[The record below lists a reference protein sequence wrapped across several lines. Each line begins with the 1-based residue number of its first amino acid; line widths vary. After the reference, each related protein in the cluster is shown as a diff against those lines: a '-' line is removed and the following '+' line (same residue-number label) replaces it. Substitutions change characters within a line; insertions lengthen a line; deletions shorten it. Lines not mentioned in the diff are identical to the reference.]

1 MEKKIIFLGDSITAW
16 NSELK
21 NIENSENN
29 MEKKI
34 IFLGDSITAWNSELK
49 NIENSENFG
58 VPGFIS
64 RDIVW
69 QLQGDDEE
77 TISGHTVC
85 LMVGVNDIMMGIS
98 IEKTLSNIK
107 EIIEMLK
114 KRFEKIIFI
123 ETISGHTVC
132 LMVGVNDIMMGISIE
147 KTLSNIK
154 EIIEM
159 LKKRF
164 EKIIFIS
171 VLPIDNV
178 NMNKNIQKLNEN
190 IKNIERIEFLDVH
203 NYFLNEHEMIDYKFT
218 TDGTH
223 LSNYG
228 YEILNKE
235 IFKII

>member
-1 MEKKIIFLGDSITAW
+1 MIICPIC
-16 NSELK
+16 
-21 NIENSENN
+21 
-29 MEKKI
+29 
-34 IFLGDSITAWNSELK
+34 
-49 NIENSENFG
+49 
-58 VPGFIS
+58 
-64 RDIVW
+64 RDK
-69 QLQGDDEE
+69 L
-77 TISGHTVC
+77 
-85 LMVGVNDIMMGIS
+85 
-98 IEKTLSNIK
+98 IK
-107 EIIEMLK
+107 ENRSYK
-114 KRFEKIIFI
+114 CKNNHTFD
-123 ETISGHTVC
+123 ISKWGHIN
-132 LMVGVNDIMMGISIE
+132 LLLDNRKHS
-147 KTLSNIK
+147 KT
-154 EIIEM
+154 
-159 LKKRF
+159 RF

>member
-1 MEKKIIFLGDSITAW
+1 
-16 NSELK
+16 
-21 NIENSENN
+21 

-77 TISGHTVC
+77 TISGHTAC

-107 EIIEMLK
+107 EIIE
-114 KRFEKIIFI
+114 I
-123 ETISGHTVC
+123 
-132 LMVGVNDIMMGISIE
+132 
-147 KTLSNIK
+147 
-154 EIIEM
+154 

-178 NMNKNIQKLNEN
+178 NMNKNIQRLNEN
-190 IKNIERIEFLDVH
+190 IKNIEGIEFLNVH
-203 NYFLNEHEMIDYKFT
+203 NYFLNEHGMIDYKFT
-218 TDGTH
+218 TDGAH

>member
-21 NIENSENN
+21 NIENS
-29 MEKKI
+29 
-34 IFLGDSITAWNSELK
+34 G
-49 NIENSENFG
+49 NFG

-77 TISGHTVC
+77 TISGHTA
-85 LMVGVNDIMMGIS
+85 
-98 IEKTLSNIK
+98 
-107 EIIEMLK
+107 
-114 KRFEKIIFI
+114 
-123 ETISGHTVC
+123 C

-171 VLPIDNV
+171 VLPIDNI
-178 NMNKNIQKLNEN
+178 NMNKNIQRLNEN
-190 IKNIERIEFLDVH
+190 IKNIKEIEFLDIH
-203 NYFLNEHEMIDYKFT
+203 NLFLNEHGMIDYKFT
-218 TDGTH
+218 TDGAH

>member
-1 MEKKIIFLGDSITAW
+1 
-16 NSELK
+16 
-21 NIENSENN
+21 

-77 TISGHTVC
+77 IISGRTA
-85 LMVGVNDIMMGIS
+85 
-98 IEKTLSNIK
+98 
-107 EIIEMLK
+107 
-114 KRFEKIIFI
+114 
-123 ETISGHTVC
+123 C

-178 NMNKNIQKLNEN
+178 NLNKNIQKLNEN
-190 IKNIERIEFLDVH
+190 IKNIEEIEFLDVH
-203 NYFLNEHEMIDYKFT
+203 NYFLNEHGMIDYKFT
-218 TDGTH
+218 TDGAH

>member
-1 MEKKIIFLGDSITAW
+1 
-16 NSELK
+16 
-21 NIENSENN
+21 

-77 TISGHTVC
+77 TISGHTA
-85 LMVGVNDIMMGIS
+85 
-98 IEKTLSNIK
+98 
-107 EIIEMLK
+107 
-114 KRFEKIIFI
+114 
-123 ETISGHTVC
+123 C

-190 IKNIERIEFLDVH
+190 IKNIEGIEFLNVH

-218 TDGTH
+218 TDGAH

>member
-1 MEKKIIFLGDSITAW
+1 
-16 NSELK
+16 
-21 NIENSENN
+21 

-77 TISGHTVC
+77 TISGRTA
-85 LMVGVNDIMMGIS
+85 
-98 IEKTLSNIK
+98 
-107 EIIEMLK
+107 
-114 KRFEKIIFI
+114 
-123 ETISGHTVC
+123 C

-178 NMNKNIQKLNEN
+178 NMNKNIQKLNKN
-190 IKNIERIEFLDVH
+190 IKNIDGIEFLDVH
-203 NYFLNEHEMIDYKFT
+203 NYFLNEHGMIDYKFT
-218 TDGTH
+218 TDGAH

>member
-1 MEKKIIFLGDSITAW
+1 
-16 NSELK
+16 
-21 NIENSENN
+21 

-123 ETISGHTVC
+123 
-132 LMVGVNDIMMGISIE
+132 
-147 KTLSNIK
+147 
-154 EIIEM
+154 
-159 LKKRF
+159 
-164 EKIIFIS
+164 S

-178 NMNKNIQKLNEN
+178 NLNKNIQKLNEN
-190 IKNIERIEFLDVH
+190 IKNIEEIEFLDVH
-203 NYFLNEHEMIDYKFT
+203 NYFLNEHGMIDYKFT
-218 TDGTH
+218 TDGAH

>member
-21 NIENSENN
+21 NIENN
-29 MEKKI
+29 
-34 IFLGDSITAWNSELK
+34 
-49 NIENSENFG
+49 ENFG

-69 QLQGDDEE
+69 QLQGDDE
-77 TISGHTVC
+77 
-85 LMVGVNDIMMGIS
+85 
-98 IEKTLSNIK
+98 
-107 EIIEMLK
+107 
-114 KRFEKIIFI
+114 

-190 IKNIERIEFLDVH
+190 IKNIEGIEFLDVH
-203 NYFLNEHEMIDYKFT
+203 NYFLNEHKMIDYKFT
-218 TDGTH
+218 TDGAH

>member
-1 MEKKIIFLGDSITAW
+1 
-16 NSELK
+16 
-21 NIENSENN
+21 

-77 TISGHTVC
+77 TISGHTAC

-98 IEKTLSNIK
+98 IEKTI
-107 EIIEMLK
+107 
-114 KRFEKIIFI
+114 
-123 ETISGHTVC
+123 
-132 LMVGVNDIMMGISIE
+132 
-147 KTLSNIK
+147 SNIK

-190 IKNIERIEFLDVH
+190 IKNIEEIEFLDVH
-203 NYFLNEHEMIDYKFT
+203 NYFLNEHKMMDYKFT
-218 TDGTH
+218 TDGAH

>member
-1 MEKKIIFLGDSITAW
+1 
-16 NSELK
+16 
-21 NIENSENN
+21 

-77 TISGHTVC
+77 TISGHTA
-85 LMVGVNDIMMGIS
+85 
-98 IEKTLSNIK
+98 
-107 EIIEMLK
+107 
-114 KRFEKIIFI
+114 
-123 ETISGHTVC
+123 C

-171 VLPIDNV
+171 ILPIDNV
-178 NMNKNIQKLNEN
+178 NMNKNIQKLNGN
-190 IKNIERIEFLDVH
+190 IKNIDEIKFLDVH
-203 NYFLNEHEMIDYKFT
+203 NYFLNEHEIMDYKFT
-218 TDGTH
+218 TDGAH

>member
-1 MEKKIIFLGDSITAW
+1 
-16 NSELK
+16 
-21 NIENSENN
+21 

-77 TISGHTVC
+77 TISGRTA
-85 LMVGVNDIMMGIS
+85 
-98 IEKTLSNIK
+98 
-107 EIIEMLK
+107 
-114 KRFEKIIFI
+114 
-123 ETISGHTVC
+123 C

-190 IKNIERIEFLDVH
+190 IKNIEGIEFLDIH
-203 NYFLNEHEMIDYKFT
+203 NYFLNEHGMIDYKFT
-218 TDGTH
+218 TDGAH

>member
-1 MEKKIIFLGDSITAW
+1 
-16 NSELK
+16 
-21 NIENSENN
+21 

-77 TISGHTVC
+77 TISGHTA
-85 LMVGVNDIMMGIS
+85 
-98 IEKTLSNIK
+98 
-107 EIIEMLK
+107 
-114 KRFEKIIFI
+114 
-123 ETISGHTVC
+123 C

-171 VLPIDNV
+171 ILPIDNI

-190 IKNIERIEFLDVH
+190 IKNIDEIKFLDVH
-203 NYFLNEHEMIDYKFT
+203 NYFLNEHEIMDYKFT
-218 TDGTH
+218 TDGAH

>member
-21 NIENSENN
+21 
-29 MEKKI
+29 
-34 IFLGDSITAWNSELK
+34 D
-49 NIENSENFG
+49 IENSENFG

-77 TISGHTVC
+77 TISGHTAC
-85 LMVGVNDIMMGIS
+85 LMI
-98 IEKTLSNIK
+98 
-107 EIIEMLK
+107 
-114 KRFEKIIFI
+114 
-123 ETISGHTVC
+123 
-132 LMVGVNDIMMGISIE
+132 GVNDIMMGISIE

-171 VLPIDNV
+171 ILPIDNV
-178 NMNKNIQKLNEN
+178 NMNKNIQKLNKN
-190 IKNIERIEFLDVH
+190 IKNIDEIKFLDVH
-203 NYFLNEHEMIDYKFT
+203 NYFLNEHEIMDYKFT
-218 TDGTH
+218 TDGAH

>member
-1 MEKKIIFLGDSITAW
+1 
-16 NSELK
+16 
-21 NIENSENN
+21 

-77 TISGHTVC
+77 TISGHTAC
-85 LMVGVNDIMMGIS
+85 LMIGVNDIMMGIS
-98 IEKTLSNIK
+98 IEKTI
-107 EIIEMLK
+107 
-114 KRFEKIIFI
+114 
-123 ETISGHTVC
+123 
-132 LMVGVNDIMMGISIE
+132 
-147 KTLSNIK
+147 SNIK

-171 VLPIDNV
+171 ILPIDNV

-190 IKNIERIEFLDVH
+190 IKNIDEIKFLDVH
-203 NYFLNEHEMIDYKFT
+203 NYFLNEHEIMDYKFT
-218 TDGTH
+218 TDGAH

>member
-21 NIENSENN
+21 NV
-29 MEKKI
+29 
-34 IFLGDSITAWNSELK
+34 
-49 NIENSENFG
+49 ENSENFG

-77 TISGHTVC
+77 TISGHTA
-85 LMVGVNDIMMGIS
+85 
-98 IEKTLSNIK
+98 
-107 EIIEMLK
+107 
-114 KRFEKIIFI
+114 
-123 ETISGHTVC
+123 C

-178 NMNKNIQKLNEN
+178 NMNKNIQRLNEN
-190 IKNIERIEFLDVH
+190 IKNIEGIEFLDVH
-203 NYFLNEHEMIDYKFT
+203 NYFLNEHGMIDYKFT
-218 TDGTH
+218 TDGAH
-223 LSNYG
+223 LSSYG

>member
-1 MEKKIIFLGDSITAW
+1 MK
-16 NSELK
+16 
-21 NIENSENN
+21 
-29 MEKKI
+29 KKI

-77 TISGHTVC
+77 TISGHTA
-85 LMVGVNDIMMGIS
+85 
-98 IEKTLSNIK
+98 
-107 EIIEMLK
+107 
-114 KRFEKIIFI
+114 
-123 ETISGHTVC
+123 C

-171 VLPIDNV
+171 ILPIDNV

-190 IKNIERIEFLDVH
+190 IKNIDEIKFLDVH
-203 NYFLNEHEMIDYKFT
+203 NYFLNEHEIMDYKFT
-218 TDGTH
+218 TDGAH

>member
-1 MEKKIIFLGDSITAW
+1 
-16 NSELK
+16 
-21 NIENSENN
+21 

-77 TISGHTVC
+77 TISGHTA
-85 LMVGVNDIMMGIS
+85 
-98 IEKTLSNIK
+98 
-107 EIIEMLK
+107 
-114 KRFEKIIFI
+114 
-123 ETISGHTVC
+123 C

-178 NMNKNIQKLNEN
+178 NMNKNIQRL
-190 IKNIERIEFLDVH
+190 
-203 NYFLNEHEMIDYKFT
+203 
-218 TDGTH
+218 
-223 LSNYG
+223 
-228 YEILNKE
+228 
-235 IFKII
+235 

>member
-1 MEKKIIFLGDSITAW
+1 
-16 NSELK
+16 
-21 NIENSENN
+21 

-64 RDIVW
+64 KDIVW

-77 TISGHTVC
+77 TISGRTA
-85 LMVGVNDIMMGIS
+85 
-98 IEKTLSNIK
+98 
-107 EIIEMLK
+107 
-114 KRFEKIIFI
+114 
-123 ETISGHTVC
+123 C

-178 NMNKNIQKLNEN
+178 NLNKNIQKLNEN
-190 IKNIERIEFLDVH
+190 IKNIDGIEFLDVH
-203 NYFLNEHEMIDYKFT
+203 NYFLNEHGMIDYKFT
-218 TDGTH
+218 TDGAH

>member
-1 MEKKIIFLGDSITAW
+1 
-16 NSELK
+16 
-21 NIENSENN
+21 

-77 TISGHTVC
+77 TISGHTAC
-85 LMVGVNDIMMGIS
+85 LMI
-98 IEKTLSNIK
+98 
-107 EIIEMLK
+107 
-114 KRFEKIIFI
+114 
-123 ETISGHTVC
+123 
-132 LMVGVNDIMMGISIE
+132 GVNDIMMGISIE

-171 VLPIDNV
+171 ILPIDNV

-190 IKNIERIEFLDVH
+190 IKNIDEIKFLDVH
-203 NYFLNEHEMIDYKFT
+203 NYFLNEHEIMDYKFT
-218 TDGTH
+218 TDGAH

>member
-1 MEKKIIFLGDSITAW
+1 
-16 NSELK
+16 
-21 NIENSENN
+21 

-77 TISGHTVC
+77 TISGHTAC
-85 LMVGVNDIMMGIS
+85 LMV
-98 IEKTLSNIK
+98 E
-107 EIIEMLK
+107 
-114 KRFEKIIFI
+114 
-123 ETISGHTVC
+123 
-132 LMVGVNDIMMGISIE
+132 VNDIMMGISIE

-171 VLPIDNV
+171 VLPIDNI
-178 NMNKNIQKLNEN
+178 NMNKNIQRLNEN
-190 IKNIERIEFLDVH
+190 IKNIKEIEFLDIH
-203 NYFLNEHEMIDYKFT
+203 NLFLNEHGMIDYKFT
-218 TDGTH
+218 TDGAH

>member
-1 MEKKIIFLGDSITAW
+1 
-16 NSELK
+16 
-21 NIENSENN
+21 

-77 TISGHTVC
+77 TISGHTA
-85 LMVGVNDIMMGIS
+85 
-98 IEKTLSNIK
+98 
-107 EIIEMLK
+107 
-114 KRFEKIIFI
+114 
-123 ETISGHTVC
+123 C

-171 VLPIDNV
+171 ILPIDNV

-190 IKNIERIEFLDVH
+190 IKNIEGIEFLDIH
-203 NYFLNEHEMIDYKFT
+203 NYFLNEHGMIDYKFT
-218 TDGTH
+218 TDGAH

>member
-1 MEKKIIFLGDSITAW
+1 
-16 NSELK
+16 
-21 NIENSENN
+21 

-77 TISGHTVC
+77 TISGRTA
-85 LMVGVNDIMMGIS
+85 
-98 IEKTLSNIK
+98 
-107 EIIEMLK
+107 
-114 KRFEKIIFI
+114 
-123 ETISGHTVC
+123 C

-178 NMNKNIQKLNEN
+178 NLNKNIQKLNEN
-190 IKNIERIEFLDVH
+190 IKNIDGIEFLDVH
-203 NYFLNEHEMIDYKFT
+203 NYFLNEHGMIDYKFT
-218 TDGTH
+218 TDGAH
-223 LSNYG
+223 LSNYS

>member
-1 MEKKIIFLGDSITAW
+1 
-16 NSELK
+16 
-21 NIENSENN
+21 

-77 TISGHTVC
+77 TISGRTA
-85 LMVGVNDIMMGIS
+85 
-98 IEKTLSNIK
+98 
-107 EIIEMLK
+107 
-114 KRFEKIIFI
+114 
-123 ETISGHTVC
+123 C

-178 NMNKNIQKLNEN
+178 NLNKNIQKLNEN
-190 IKNIERIEFLDVH
+190 IKNIDGIEFLDVH
-203 NYFLNEHEMIDYKFT
+203 NYFLNEHGMIDYKFT
-218 TDGTH
+218 TDGAH

>member
-1 MEKKIIFLGDSITAW
+1 
-16 NSELK
+16 
-21 NIENSENN
+21 

-77 TISGHTVC
+77 TISGRTAC
-85 LMVGVNDIMMGIS
+85 LMVGVN
-98 IEKTLSNIK
+98 N
-107 EIIEMLK
+107 
-114 KRFEKIIFI
+114 
-123 ETISGHTVC
+123 
-132 LMVGVNDIMMGISIE
+132 IMMGISIE

-190 IKNIERIEFLDVH
+190 IKNIEGIEFLDIH
-203 NYFLNEHEMIDYKFT
+203 NYFLNEHGMIDYKFT
-218 TDGTH
+218 TDGAH

>member
-1 MEKKIIFLGDSITAW
+1 
-16 NSELK
+16 
-21 NIENSENN
+21 

-77 TISGHTVC
+77 TISGHTAC
-85 LMVGVNDIMMGIS
+85 LMV
-98 IEKTLSNIK
+98 E
-107 EIIEMLK
+107 
-114 KRFEKIIFI
+114 
-123 ETISGHTVC
+123 
-132 LMVGVNDIMMGISIE
+132 VNDIMMGISIE

-178 NMNKNIQKLNEN
+178 NMNKNIQRLNEN
-190 IKNIERIEFLDVH
+190 IKNIEEIEFLDVH
-203 NYFLNEHEMIDYKFT
+203 NLFLNEHGMIDYKFT
-218 TDGTH
+218 TDGAH

>member
-1 MEKKIIFLGDSITAW
+1 
-16 NSELK
+16 
-21 NIENSENN
+21 

-77 TISGHTVC
+77 TISGHTAC
-85 LMVGVNDIMMGIS
+85 LMIGVNDIMMGIS
-98 IEKTLSNIK
+98 IEKTLSNI
-107 EIIEMLK
+107 E
-114 KRFEKIIFI
+114 
-123 ETISGHTVC
+123 
-132 LMVGVNDIMMGISIE
+132 
-147 KTLSNIK
+147 

-171 VLPIDNV
+171 ILPIDNV

-190 IKNIERIEFLDVH
+190 IKNIDEIKFLDVH

-218 TDGTH
+218 TDGAH

>member
-1 MEKKIIFLGDSITAW
+1 
-16 NSELK
+16 
-21 NIENSENN
+21 

-77 TISGHTVC
+77 TISGHTAC

-98 IEKTLSNIK
+98 IEKTI
-107 EIIEMLK
+107 
-114 KRFEKIIFI
+114 
-123 ETISGHTVC
+123 
-132 LMVGVNDIMMGISIE
+132 
-147 KTLSNIK
+147 SNIK

-171 VLPIDNV
+171 ILPIDNV

-190 IKNIERIEFLDVH
+190 IKNIDEIKFLDVH
-203 NYFLNEHEMIDYKFT
+203 NYFLNEHEIMDYKFT
-218 TDGTH
+218 TDGAH

>member
-1 MEKKIIFLGDSITAW
+1 MKKKIIFLGDSITAW

-21 NIENSENN
+21 NIENN
-29 MEKKI
+29 
-34 IFLGDSITAWNSELK
+34 
-49 NIENSENFG
+49 ENFG

-123 ETISGHTVC
+123 
-132 LMVGVNDIMMGISIE
+132 
-147 KTLSNIK
+147 
-154 EIIEM
+154 
-159 LKKRF
+159 
-164 EKIIFIS
+164 S

-178 NMNKNIQKLNEN
+178 NMNKNIQRLNEN
-190 IKNIERIEFLDVH
+190 IKNIEGIEFLDVH
-203 NYFLNEHEMIDYKFT
+203 NYFLNEHKMIDYKFT
-218 TDGTH
+218 TDGAH

>member
-1 MEKKIIFLGDSITAW
+1 
-16 NSELK
+16 
-21 NIENSENN
+21 

-77 TISGHTVC
+77 TISGRTA
-85 LMVGVNDIMMGIS
+85 
-98 IEKTLSNIK
+98 
-107 EIIEMLK
+107 
-114 KRFEKIIFI
+114 
-123 ETISGHTVC
+123 C

-178 NMNKNIQKLNEN
+178 NLNKNIQKLNEN
-190 IKNIERIEFLDVH
+190 IKNIEEIEFLDVH
-203 NYFLNEHEMIDYKFT
+203 NYFLNEHGMIDYKFT
-218 TDGTH
+218 TDGAH